1 MFVAAVRFWGETVT
15 EDNNVCRVDA
25 RLLLLSL
32 FFNVSNAFF
41 FQNLAVGEN
50 EEEIQTWHVGMCQ
63 TLKRRRRKWENILEG
78 VPELNFIGK
87 LSNNLRFESTIISR
101 KWGSEKLIRRQFA
114 GLIDLTRTSFHPSL
128 WQGNYQSRVPNILQL
143 KKTVQK
149 PLSPLKTICLEPLKF
164 KVLPVQYTK

>member
-1 MFVAAVRFWGETVT
+1 MSLYSLQHIYDQSDCKPNICVKKYSILHTYLMNINIIFIIFWKKLPT
-15 EDNNVCRVDA
+15 
-25 RLLLLSL
+25 SI
-32 FFNVSNAFF
+32 S
-41 FQNLAVGEN
+41 
-50 EEEIQTWHVGMCQ
+50 
-63 TLKRRRRKWENILEG
+63 
-78 VPELNFIGK
+78 ELNFIGK
-87 LSNNLRFESTIISR
+87 LCNDLRFESTIISR

-164 KVLPVQYTK
+164 KVLPVHYTK